1 MIDITKTIIQNDI
14 TLLRQKHEE
23 NSIMQQVLKEKNTR
37 IQNRIK
43 DLKERLKKQ
52 NKR

>member
-23 NSIMQQVLKEKNTR
+23 NSIMQQVLKEKNTK

-43 DLKERLKKQ
+43 DLKEKLKKQ

>member
-43 DLKERLKKQ
+43 NLKERLKKQ